1 MGHAIHFLQ
10 RIERLTPA
18 QADLALTLY
27 REPKLVAH
35 LLAHLLR
42 RIRLP
47 DAAERVALAL
57 EDAPQSP
64 HVIVTRDGRV
74 VTCLGPGMAFDCPVV
89 SRQQIDNASEKL
101 DALRDAISREKGEL
115 KRLYDRLLDRGS
127 AVSREDFGVLAALVP
142 LLGNEFMRI
151 AMDLLKFVAH
161 FRSGFRRSRYRNVTS
176 RVYDELHRYWT
187 AMWAIGHLAAICGE
201 RADDVRAMGP
211 KRRGAVPDVHAGDG
225 DRADVLHDHADRD
238 ARDLDRG
245 ARRSRA
251 AGVDP
256 AGIAGRAHRRGRV
269 EVRPA
274 AREVQALLRR
284 RRVGAAS
291 AAPRLMGPA
300 PGAGA
305 APPLTAAWYRS

>member
-35 LLAHLLR
+35 LLR

-64 HVIVTRDGRV
+64 HVIVTRDGRF

-201 RADDVRAMGP
+201 RADDVRAIWARNDEELYQTFMQGMVIAP
-211 KRRGAVPDVHAGDG
+211 MFCMTTPIVMRG
-225 DRADVLHDHADRD
+225 
-238 ARDLDRG
+238 
-245 ARRSRA
+245 
-251 AGVDP
+251 
-256 AGIAGRAHRRGRV
+256 IWTAGRVGR
-269 EVRPA
+269 
-274 AREVQALLRR
+274 ALLAWTRQGLQEGR
-284 RRVGAAS
+284 TAVDVWRFGLPLVKYKRCC
-291 AAPRLMGPA
+291 
-300 PGAGA
+300 GAGA
-305 APPLTAAWYRS
+305 